1 MFGRTGDRILHG
13 RIDFLQKRKDT
24 QADKIARISIGK
36 VGTVGHIRQTASGK
50 PLQDI
55 LTAHGKQRAHHETV
69 PRTNPAHSPD
79 AGPTYQIHQKRF
91 HTVVT
96 MMSHSDSLRPGCS
109 PLLFE
114 PAIAQLAGSHF
125 NGEMPVGCIFP
136 GIEVRHQERDI
147 QFSGILPYKL
157 FITQGFVSPQMKIT
171 MRRNTGIARLHQN
184 GE

>member
-1 MFGRTGDRILHG
+1 
-13 RIDFLQKRKDT
+13 
-24 QADKIARISIGK
+24 
-36 VGTVGHIRQTASGK
+36 
-50 PLQDI
+50 
-55 LTAHGKQRAHHETV
+55 
-69 PRTNPAHSPD
+69 
-79 AGPTYQIHQKRF
+79 
-91 HTVVT
+91 

-114 PAIAQLAGSHF
+114 PAIAHLAGSHF
-125 NGEMPVGCIFP
+125 NGEMPVGCIFS